1 MKEPFNDSDW
11 DRLIK
16 EHFSEHKVE
25 PSVKTWEKLDTYVE
39 NMLAEKRKKRVAWFR
54 LLSFLLLLMLLS
66 LGIYELTREENRTI
80 ADSKKNMSPIVQQ
93 KNIENKK
100 IEKQIDSIID
110 SGPEKTQKDDISSSE
125 KYIYPSVLSKDDIN
139 EQPSQQQHENFHT
152 NTFANSTSLANQPE
166 TNSSRVKKIEEQK
179 KSGGSDS
186 YSQTSKATAIENA
199 QVKNDAASQQ
209 VTPSISVANK
219 RKTNNFQAQK
229 IEEQKKSDESNS
241 DSQTSIVT
249 TIENVQGK
257 NDVASQHVTPSISV
271 ANQRKTNNSQVQK
284 TEEQKRSDESNSN
297 SLNSITTEDEQEKNG
312 IASQKT
318 TSNEIVADNQTKK
331 NAVLP
336 SVTDS
341 IITQLQDSVALVE
354 NTIRSIDSLTEN
366 KKTPAQSE
374 SATEIKATSFS
385 RFSLEATFSPEYV
398 NRLLTNTNNGNG
410 KTAEY
415 YNNIEKPVQPT
426 YTAHL
431 KIGYSLT
438 NRWKM
443 QLGVGYNYF
452 SQKSNLI
459 SDTLGSLQSDAHT
472 CLIETSAGR
481 INFSSSLFHPFINH
495 PEKTPIAYRTTEK
508 YEYLAIPLLFQYKLK
523 EGKTSW
529 NVLAGVSAN
538 VLIKSTLRLDINNNN
553 TVIFNDINGLQKTN
567 FSFILGV
574 GVERD
579 LWRRFYFSLM
589 PLLNGTFT
597 PINKGV
603 SVKTYPYYVGL
614 QLGLGYWF

>member
-1 MKEPFNDSDW
+1 MKESFNDSDW

-16 EHFSEHKVE
+16 ERFTEHKVE
-25 PSVKTWEKLDTYVE
+25 PSEKTWKALHIYVE
-39 NMLAEKRKKRVAWFR
+39 NMLADKRKRRAVWLR

-66 LGIYELTREENRTI
+66 LAIYELTRDESRTI
-80 ADSKKNMSPIVQQ
+80 ADNKKNTLPIIQQ
-93 KNIENKK
+93 KSNTKT
-100 IEKQIDSIID
+100 EKQTNFIIND
-110 SGPEKTQKDDISSSE
+110 VPGKSQKDDVLFNE
-125 KYIYPSVLSKDDIN
+125 KNINLSVLSKDKMN
-139 EQPSQQQHENFHT
+139 EQPSQQQHESSYT
-152 NTFANSTSLANQPE
+152 NTFAKSTSLAHQSK
-166 TNSSRVKKIEEQK
+166 TDNSSVR
-179 KSGGSDS
+179 
-186 YSQTSKATAIENA
+186 
-199 QVKNDAASQQ
+199 
-209 VTPSISVANK
+209 
-219 RKTNNFQAQK
+219 K

-241 DSQTSIVT
+241 
-249 TIENVQGK
+249 
-257 NDVASQHVTPSISV
+257 
-271 ANQRKTNNSQVQK
+271 NSP
-284 TEEQKRSDESNSN
+284 NSAAT
-297 SLNSITTEDEQEKNG
+297 TTEDVQVKNDT
-312 IASQKT
+312 ASQKT
-318 TSNEIVADNQTKK
+318 ISNEIVVDNQTKK

-354 NTIRSIDSLTEN
+354 NTIRSIDSLTKN

-374 SATEIKATSFS
+374 SATEIKANSFR

-398 NRLLTNTNNGNG
+398 NRLLTNTSTNNGSG

-431 KIGYSLT
+431 KIGYLLS

-495 PEKTPIAYRTTEK
+495 PEKTPITYRTSEK
-508 YEYLAIPLLFQYKLK
+508 YEYLTIPLLFQYVLK
-523 EGKTSW
+523 EGKTTW
-529 NVLAGVSAN
+529 IILTGVSAN
-538 VLIKSTLRLDINNNN
+538 VLLKSTLRLDINNNN
-553 TVIFNDINGLQKTN
+553 TVIFNNINGLQKTN
-567 FSFILGV
+567 FSFIIGA
-574 GVERD
+574 GMERD

-589 PLLNGTFT
+589 PTIKGTFT
-597 PINKGV
+597 PINKGT

-614 QLGLGYWF
+614 QLGLGYRF